1 MIMSTTEYTEQILSE
16 ILSIDEDN
24 LFLNYIVKR
33 LRDNKYRGW
42 HISQHN
48 RYDMSD
54 IEIILRNIQK
64 VVGTN
69 SFAIPPGDYDRN
81 AVLTGDFQN
90 FQTIVNNINSEMGRG
105 TINSLKKNF
114 FPDMEGMGFLIREKI
129 KPSKTS
135 RPVLYGRLTPS
146 AIEFIEA
153 TTLIEKYKKFTD
165 GIDKLFGSKISELA
179 EMIHL
184 SDYVND
190 AISIYEFMFIFSDN
204 AENLDKIELLDSYR
218 SLKKHER
225 TKVIELVKKY
235 AEPDNFEGNKTTQ
248 RDFHNWKNQ
257 AQQIMGLIKT
267 TVYFEVDQNKFFRL
281 NVGTTGFFQEPTK
294 RSVIPK
300 REYFTFHNV
309 EKRDKFELHHIV
321 PISSARNKEEA
332 KMVDNHIN
340 LIYIHRGRHKRI
352 TQNED
357 KNVVLTIDPN
367 EAIFS
372 DFEEKDIVKT
382 ENEKDALYTK
392 ETNKIEKIAKYNDGL
407 LKSIFDFE
415 KQQ

>member
-1 MIMSTTEYTEQILSE
+1 MSTVDTEQILLE
-16 ILSIDEDN
+16 IVSINEDN
-24 LFLNYIVKR
+24 LFLKYIVKR

-48 RYDMSD
+48 RYDLGD

-64 VVGTN
+64 VVGTD
-69 SFAIPPGDYDRN
+69 SFAIPPGDYDRD
-81 AVLTGDFQN
+81 ATLTGDFQN
-90 FQTIVNNINSEMGRG
+90 FQAIVNGVNSEMGRG

-114 FPDMEGMGFLIREKI
+114 FPDMEGMGFLVREKI

-135 RPVLYGRLTPS
+135 APVLYGRLTPG

-153 TTLIEKYKKFTD
+153 GTLIEKYKKFTD

-184 SDYVND
+184 SEYVND
-190 AISIYEFMFIFSDN
+190 TISIYEFMFIFSDSS
-204 AENLDKIELLDSYR
+204 EDLDKIELLDSYR

-225 TKVIELVKKY
+225 AKVIELVKKY
-235 AEPDNFEGNKTTQ
+235 ANPDNFDGNKTVQ

-257 AQQIMGLIKT
+257 AQQIMSLLKT
-267 TVYFEVDQNKFFRL
+267 TVYFEADQNKFFRL
-281 NVGTTGFFQEPTK
+281 NVGSTGFFQEPTK
-294 RSVIPK
+294 RSIIPK
-300 REYFTFHNV
+300 REYFTFHDV

-332 KMVDNHIN
+332 KMVDNYIN

-352 TQNED
+352 TQNGD

-372 DFEEKDIVKT
+372 DFEDKDIVKT
-382 ENEKDALYTK
+382 ENEEDALYTK
-392 ETNKIEKIAKYNDGL
+392 DTSKIEKIAEYNTGL
-407 LKSIFDFE
+407 LKSIFEFE

>member
-1 MIMSTTEYTEQILSE
+1 MSTTEYTEQILSE
-16 ILSIDEDN
+16 ILSIDKDN

-48 RYDMSD
+48 RYDMGD

-64 VVGTN
+64 VAGTD
-69 SFAIPPGDYDRN
+69 SFAIPPGDYDRSTP
-81 AVLTGDFQN
+81 LTGDFQN
-90 FQTIVNNINSEMGRG
+90 FQTIVNGVNAEMGRG

-114 FPDMEGMGFLIREKI
+114 FPDLDEMDFLIREKI
-129 KPSKTS
+129 KPRNTS
-135 RPVLYGRLTPS
+135 QPILYGKLTPV

-153 TTLIEKYKKFTD
+153 STLIEKYKKFTD

-184 SDYVND
+184 SDYIND
-190 AISIYEFMFIFSDN
+190 TISIYEFMFIFSDN
-204 AENLDKIELLDSYR
+204 AEYLDKIGLLDSYR

-225 TKVIELVKKY
+225 AKVIELIKKY
-235 AEPDNFEGNKTTQ
+235 AEPDNFEGDKTAQ

-257 AQQIMGLIKT
+257 AQQIMGLLKT

-294 RSVIPK
+294 RSIIPK

-309 EKRDKFELHHIV
+309 RKRDKFELHHII

-352 TQNED
+352 SQNGD

-372 DFEEKDIVKT
+372 DFENKDIVKT

-392 ETNKIEKIAKYNDGL
+392 NTSKIEKITEYNTGL
-407 LKSIFDFE
+407 LKSIFNFE
-415 KQQ
+415 KPQ